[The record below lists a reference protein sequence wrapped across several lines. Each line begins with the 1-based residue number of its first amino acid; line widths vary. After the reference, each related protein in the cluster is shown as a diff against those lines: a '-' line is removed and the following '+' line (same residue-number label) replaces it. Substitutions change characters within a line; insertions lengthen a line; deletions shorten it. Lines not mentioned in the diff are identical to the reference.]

1 MAHSLTSPPPSS
13 VAVVGSGLA
22 GLAAAFFLQQAGHT
36 VELFE
41 RGASAG
47 MDLASVDVDG
57 HRVDVPFRVFTPDYY
72 PSLHALYTHLGIA
85 TAAADYSLAF
95 TRGADGTTLWS
106 YTNLTLGDFQVPIP
120 DSVAGGERLAITRDW
135 TRLLFASAC
144 AVRAPHALRP
154 HGPLDTPMGRYL
166 AVHAYGAVF
175 ARGVLLPFLAS
186 VFTCSVGAAA
196 NYPANAVLHFVAK
209 AAFGARLRKA
219 RGGVSE
225 VCRRLLQAQPQV
237 HYGASVARVTRDLRV
252 VLADGTES
260 QAFDA
265 VVVATPADTAAR
277 LVADV
282 APELAL
288 ALARIKYEDAHV
300 VTHRD
305 PAVMPVRAADWRGVN
320 IMGCCAP
327 PVQAAAECGA
337 ASRWLNHTEDS
348 AATGRAMAS
357 HWLNYVE
364 DSAATGRA
372 FATPLFQ
379 TVDPRAPVAA
389 DKIAA
394 SAGFHRSLLSVDSQ
408 HAVDDIHRA
417 QGLHRVWVVG
427 AYAAPGVPLLE
438 GCVRSAADVASAL
451 DAAPS
456 FALPPLKR
464 RHCGNQSK
472 KEEGWYEVGLAPGM
486 ARGESVHA
494 FYEHDAAGTFV
505 FKRPGPWPLAAHSTY
520 GSWLR
525 AWLAWFAFVVMLPVL
540 AALLAASNTLLTAV
554 VGAHTTH
561 RIEAAVLDAMLYLV
575 CSLCLAI
582 RKINN

>member
-1 MAHSLTSPPPSS
+1 MAHAPTSPPPPSS

-237 HYGASVARVTRDLRV
+237 HYGAAVARVTHDLRV

-327 PVQAAAECGA
+327 P
-337 ASRWLNHTEDS
+337 
-348 AATGRAMAS
+348 
-357 HWLNYVE
+357 

-379 TVDPRAPVAA
+379 TVDPRAPVAV

-394 SAGFHRSLLSVDSQ
+394 TAGFHRSLLSVDSQ

-451 DAAPS
+451 GAAPS

-464 RHCGNQSK
+464 RHCGNQSEK
-472 KEEGWYEVGLAPGM
+472 EEEGWYEVGLAPGM

-505 FKRPGPWPLAAHSTY
+505 FKRPGPWPLSTHSTY

-554 VGAHTTH
+554 VGTHTTH